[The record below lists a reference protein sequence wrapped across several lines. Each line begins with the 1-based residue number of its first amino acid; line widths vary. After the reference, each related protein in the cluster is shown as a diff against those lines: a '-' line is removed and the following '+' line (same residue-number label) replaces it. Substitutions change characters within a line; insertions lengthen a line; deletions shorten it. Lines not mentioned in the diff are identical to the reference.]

1 MKRWVVGIIIRNGYV
16 LIGELKKRDMKIPRM
31 TWFFPYKEI
40 NEEESPRLEIKEL
53 MREIGIVSK
62 ISKYLFTI
70 VPSENSNL
78 EQIFYELEYVRGITK
93 PNERFLKLIWV
104 KPTQV
109 FKYFTSM
116 IDIRVSDYLKILE
129 KSTQYTV

>member
-16 LIGELKKRDMKIPRM
+16 LIGELKKRNMKIPRM
-31 TWFFPYKEI
+31 TWFFPYEEI
-40 NEEESPRLEIKEL
+40 SEDESPRLKIKEL
-53 MREIGIVSK
+53 MKSINILPK

-78 EQIFYELEYVRGITK
+78 EQIFYELEYIRGIAK
-93 PNERFLKLIWV
+93 PNGRFSKFIWV

-109 FKYFTSM
+109 FKYFTNM
-116 IDIRVSDYLKILE
+116 IDMRISDYLKILE